1 MNYDRSCSSCSK
13 ESYKTVPLGRIFEKL
28 DECFSKND
36 LYSAGRLLDYWE
48 NEARALHD
56 LRGLLEIL
64 NEKIGYYR
72 RTNEKE
78 KAFAAIE
85 EAFELIDGRG
95 IGDRISI
102 GTIYVNGATTM
113 KAFGHANEAM
123 YYYRKAEEIYHSTA
137 ISDNDYRF
145 AALYNN
151 WSSACKDVGDFE
163 RSEELCFKAIDI
175 LKQKDTYNGEI
186 AVSLINIAHLYYD
199 KSPFDERI
207 YQLIDEAWERLMS
220 KSNVRDGNF
229 AFFCSKCYPSFG
241 FFGYFEREAELKA
254 LTEKIY
260 AGN

>member
-36 LYSAGRLLDYWE
+36 LDSAGRLLDYWE

-64 NEKIGYYR
+64 NEKIGFCR

-78 KAFAAIE
+78 KALAAIK
-85 EAFELIDGRG
+85 EAFELIEDKG
-95 IGDRISI
+95 IGDKISI

-113 KAFGHANEAM
+113 KAFGKPNEALR
-123 YYYRKAEEIYHSTA
+123 YYRQAEEIYTA
-137 ISDNDYRF
+137 TLSESDYRF

-163 RSEELCFKAIDI
+163 KCEELCYKAISI
-175 LKQKDTYNGEI
+175 LKQKEAYNGEI
-186 AVSLINIAHLYYD
+186 AVTLINIAHLYYD
-199 KSPFDERI
+199 KSPFDEKV
-207 YQLIDEAWERLMS
+207 YQLMDEAWERLMS
-220 KSNVRDGNF
+220 KSNVHDGNF